1 MPIYE
6 YECHACGEEHEILQ
20 QITAGALRKC
30 PSCGA
35 LKLHRKVSLSAFHLK
50 GQGWYVTDYAANGKN
65 KEAEKAEKKKE
76 DSAPK
81 GDGEKAGAAA
91 GKGESGGSTA
101 GADSGTGG
109 GEKKADAPKAKA
121 KAAD

>member
-20 QITAGALRKC
+20 KITAGVLRKC
-30 PSCGA
+30 PSCGE
-35 LKLHRKVSLSAFHLK
+35 LKLRRKVSLSAFHLK
-50 GQGWYVTDYAANGKN
+50 GEGWYVTDYASNGKK
-65 KEAEKAEKKKE
+65 KEAEKKE

-81 GDGEKAGAAA
+81 GDGEKSAAA
-91 GKGESGGSTA
+91 GKGESEGSKA
-101 GADSGTGG
+101 GADSGKGG